1 MTASP
6 DWWKDFFSGL
16 MVEFWKN
23 AMTADATMADAD
35 FFEKRLSLAP
45 GARVLDAPC
54 GVGRFA
60 LALARRGCRA
70 TGVDLSA
77 DSLAAARAEAAA
89 EGLSVAWRQS
99 DMRDLPWRGEF
110 DAVLCVGSSFGY
122 FDDAGNAA
130 TLAAAAR
137 VLKPGGRLLLES
149 GWIAESILPSFR
161 ETLEMDA
168 GDLHFT
174 AKNAY
179 IPETGRVENVFSV
192 TRGSQTVTRAASHRI
207 YTLSEVLS
215 LLRSA
220 GFTRFECLGGT
231 DGAPYRLGSHR
242 LLLVAGMGG

>member
-23 AMTADATMADAD
+23 AMTAEATQADAA
-35 FFEKRLSLAP
+35 FFEKRLSLTP

-60 LALARRGCRA
+60 LELARRGCRA

-77 DSLAAARAEAAA
+77 DSLAAARALAAA
-89 EGLSVAWRQS
+89 ESLSVEWRQS
-99 DMRDLPWRGEF
+99 DMRDLPWHGEF
-110 DAVLCVGSSFGY
+110 DAALCVGSSFGY
-122 FDDAGNAA
+122 FDDAGHAA
-130 TLAAAAR
+130 YLAAVVRA
-137 VLKPGGRLLLES
+137 LKPGGRLLIES

-161 ETLEMDA
+161 EALAMDVA
-168 GDLHFT
+168 DLHFT
-174 AKNAY
+174 AKNTY
-179 IPETGRVENVFSV
+179 VPETGRVENVFSV
-192 TRGSQTVTRAASHRI
+192 TRGGETQTRAASHRV

-215 LLRSA
+215 LLRAA
-220 GFTRFECLGGT
+220 GFASFECLGGI

-242 LLLVAGMGG
+242 LLLVAGTGD